1 MIKNDFSRGVELYSA
16 PELEV
21 ISTIVEGGF
30 SFSSDT
36 DGSGIPGVGE
46 DDYEING

>member
-21 ISTIVEGGF
+21 ISTIVEEGF
-30 SFSSDT
+30 TGSSFEDVGSD
-36 DGSGIPGVGE
+36 DFGDLE
-46 DDYEING
+46 

>member
-21 ISTIVEGGF
+21 ISTIVEEGF
-30 SFSSDT
+30 TGSFEDV
-36 DGSGIPGVGE
+36 GSE
-46 DDYEING
+46 DFGDLE